1 MWRKFKAISDMNI
14 LYDVHC
20 VHTACCFRDNDQQ
33 NTLNVMNTN
42 AMYFASLDTVSKEQK
57 RAVVEHACVF

>member
-1 MWRKFKAISDMNI
+1 MNI
-14 LYDVHC
+14 LYAVHC

-57 RAVVEHACVF
+57 RAVIEHACVF